1 MGWGACSKLPYG
13 AKQDQ
18 KPGVLGPE
26 AVSSQ
31 QATPWRG
38 EGEVHL
44 PLWLELR
51 RVMNVTDFFWG
62 DLPVSF
68 HYECKQTTE
77 N

>member
-1 MGWGACSKLPYG
+1 MVQPGFQGGHWPWVGEACSKLPYG

-44 PLWLELR
+44 PLARTQE
-51 RVMNVTDFFWG
+51 G
-62 DLPVSF
+62 
-68 HYECKQTTE
+68 YECH
-77 N
+77 